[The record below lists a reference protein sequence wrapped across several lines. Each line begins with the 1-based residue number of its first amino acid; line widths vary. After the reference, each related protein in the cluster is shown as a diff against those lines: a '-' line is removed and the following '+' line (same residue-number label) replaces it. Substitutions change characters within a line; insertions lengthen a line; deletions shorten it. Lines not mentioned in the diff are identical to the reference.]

1 MHESLDGART
11 VVSGAADGIGR
22 AIVLDFVRRGAVVH
36 GLDRNLD
43 TLMRLDEIVTSD
55 PRSTGRF
62 VPHHVDLADRE
73 ATDRAITVISTRLDG
88 VCDVL
93 VNNVGVSTIRAF
105 ADTDDQLLDTV
116 IAVNFIAAFRITR
129 HFLPALGASKQGVV
143 VNIASEL
150 ALIGQAGYAAYCASK
165 GAVLAWSRALAV
177 ELAPAGIR
185 VNVVCPGPID
195 TALLEADF
203 AASGDGAT
211 ARRTEIAA
219 VPLGRLGTPFD
230 IAAVVTFLASN
241 AAAFVTGAA
250 WAVDGGKTAC

>member
-43 TLMRLDEIVTSD
+43 ALMRLEEIVTSD

-62 VPHHVDLADRE
+62 VPHQVGD
-73 ATDRAITVISTRLDG
+73 S
-88 VCDVL
+88 CDVL

-105 ADTDDQLLDTV
+105 SDTDDQLLDYL

-185 VNVVCPGPID
+185 VNVVCPGPIG

-241 AAAFVTGAA
+241 AAAFVTGAT
-250 WAVDGGKTAC
+250 WVVDGGKTAC